1 MTHFG
6 ISPEPA
12 SDDAARKGKSDG
24 ITTFAQFESPA
35 EKPDANSLGNKK
47 RTVKAA
53 MPDKKMKVL
62 FFNNIHLLK
71 TMLSVL
77 FLTLPFHKL
86 LKEE

>member
-1 MTHFG
+1 
-6 ISPEPA
+6 
-12 SDDAARKGKSDG
+12 
-24 ITTFAQFESPA
+24 
-35 EKPDANSLGNKK
+35 
-47 RTVKAA
+47 